1 MARRASATAM
11 SVWCPHDA
19 TAALEIAAD
28 ASAASITSLYTL
40 ATDFDVGLKADA
52 TAFESGLRKGA
63 MVKSALIMTLAAGSI
78 AVMAQTPPPAAP
90 AAGQGRGRG
99 GQPIQPI
106 QPVKP
111 GLFIVAGAGANSLVR
126 VTPDG
131 VILMDTKL
139 PGIQNYNGLMDQIK
153 TVTDKPVKFVIVTHH
168 HADHTGN
175 NAKFLEAG
183 AQVIGHEN
191 LKKNL
196 ATYESDPLPASPGI
210 TYDKDYVVRLG
221 GAEVQVHH
229 YGRSHTSGDSIVY
242 YPDLKVVALS
252 DAVTTG
258 ATGPLIDYN
267 GVAGGGSALEWKQ
280 VLDAVLK
287 LDFDAAIPGNGPVL
301 TKADVQ
307 AFKTKFDTVIDRAT
321 ALVRQKV
328 AKDQLLSQIKT
339 DDIGWTPRIPNLDAF
354 YAELSK

>member
-1 MARRASATAM
+1 MLKTSLVAVCGALVSAT
-11 SVWCPHDA
+11 
-19 TAALEIAAD
+19 I
-28 ASAASITSLYTL
+28 L
-40 ATDFDVGLKADA
+40 AQA
-52 TAFESGLRKGA
+52 
-63 MVKSALIMTLAAGSI
+63 
-78 AVMAQTPPPAAP
+78 PP
-90 AAGQGRGRG
+90 AGQGRGRG
-99 GQPIQPI
+99 GAGVQPIQ
-106 QPVKP
+106 QVKP
-111 GLFIVAGAGANSLVR
+111 GLYMVAGAGANSLVR
-126 VTPDG
+126 ITSDG
-131 VILMDTKL
+131 VILVDGKL
-139 PGIQNYNGLMDQIK
+139 AGDANYNGLIDQIK

-196 ATYESDPLPASPGI
+196 TTYQSTPLPASPSI

-221 GAEVQVHH
+221 GVEVQVHH

-242 YPDLKVVALS
+242 YRDLKVVAVS

-258 ATGPLIDYN
+258 TTGPLIDYP
-267 GVAGGGSALEWKQ
+267 GGGSALEWKQ
-280 VLDAVLK
+280 VLDTVLK

-321 ALVRQKV
+321 ELIRKGV
-328 AKDQLLSQIKT
+328 AKDQLLSQLKT
-339 DDIGWTPRIPNLDAF
+339 DDIGWTPRVPQIDAF

>member
-1 MARRASATAM
+1 MGLT
-11 SVWCPHDA
+11 
-19 TAALEIAAD
+19 
-28 ASAASITSLYTL
+28 TL
-40 ATDFDVGLKADA
+40 
-52 TAFESGLRKGA
+52 
-63 MVKSALIMTLAAGSI
+63 LAAIVSV
-78 AVMAQTPPPAAP
+78 AVFAQAPQPAAP
-90 AAGQGRGRG
+90 AGGPGRGRG
-99 GQPIQPI
+99 GQAVQPI
-106 QPVKP
+106 QQVKP
-111 GLFIVAGAGANSLVR
+111 GLYMVAGAGANSLVR
-126 VTPDG
+126 VTGDG
-131 VILMDTKL
+131 VILMDGKL
-139 PGIQNYNGLMDQIK
+139 AGDQNYNGLIDQIK
-153 TVTDKPVKFVIVTHH
+153 TVTDKPVKFLIVTHH

-196 ATYESDPLPASPGI
+196 ATYQSSPLPASPSI

-221 GAEVQVHH
+221 GVEVQVHH

-242 YPDLKVVALS
+242 YPDLKVVAVS

-258 ATGPLIDYN
+258 ATGPLIDY
-267 GVAGGGSALEWKQ
+267 GGGGSALEWKQ
-280 VLDAVLK
+280 VLDTVLK

-321 ALVRQKV
+321 ELIRKGV

-339 DDIGWTPRIPNLDAF
+339 DDIGWTPRIPSVDAF
-354 YAELSK
+354 YAELSSAR